1 MKSLF
6 QQSMEDEAFWI
17 LEPKD
22 ENIIA
27 QIIERAVSIAKSN
40 SALFDELQ
48 YEMSLVACHK
58 HCVPLD
64 LECLLNAP
72 EDLFF
77 LELNCLYW
85 NLNKETIQF
94 ENGYV
99 PHFAKAQGGAL

>member
-6 QQSMEDEAFWI
+6 QQSMEDEAFWT

-40 SALFDELQ
+40 SALFDSMQ
-48 YEMSLVACHK
+48 VEMSLVACHK

-64 LECLLNAP
+64 LEGLLNAEEP
-72 EDLFF
+72 LFF
-77 LELNCLYW
+77 LELTLINW
-85 NLNKETIQF
+85 NLNKETFQF
-94 ENGYV
+94 EDGFV
-99 PHFAKAQGGAL
+99 PHFAKCQGGAK